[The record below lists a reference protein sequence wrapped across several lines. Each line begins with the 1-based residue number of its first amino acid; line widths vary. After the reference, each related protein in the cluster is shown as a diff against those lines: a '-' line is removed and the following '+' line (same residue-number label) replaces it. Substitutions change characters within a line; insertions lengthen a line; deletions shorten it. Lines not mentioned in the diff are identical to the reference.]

1 MDEVISGLGTGFAV
15 AFAPLNL
22 TLALVGCFAGTLIG
36 ALPGIGPINGVAI
49 LLPIAYGLGLPPES
63 ALILLAGIYYGAE
76 YGGRISSILLNVPGD
91 AGAVMT
97 TLDGNPMARR
107 GEAGRALS
115 LSAVASFFGGTLA
128 VVLMSLFGPALADF
142 AVTFSPADYVALMVF
157 AFAALASLVGKR
169 PVKTLLGAL
178 IGLMMATVG
187 IDANTGVPRFTF
199 DVPDLLAGIDF
210 LVVVIGLFGMA
221 ELFHLV
227 ERQAV
232 GRLRALPVDS
242 SFVRVKDLLFVKW
255 TILRASLVGFFIG
268 VLPGTGASV
277 ASAVAYG
284 VEKRAAGTTAGTFGT
299 GDARGLAA
307 PEAANNGAAGGAMV
321 PMLTMGIPGS
331 GTTAILLGA
340 LLLFN
345 VQPGPLM
352 FQQRPEIAWGLIA
365 SMYIGNVAL
374 LVINLPLVGL
384 FARML
389 TIPQH
394 YLTPM
399 IAALAFVGVYS
410 IVGNP
415 FDLYLIIALGAFGW
429 LLRKMQ
435 FALAPVILG
444 FVLGGLFEDNL
455 RRALSI
461 SAGDWGILVDSWKS
475 VMLYCLAAAA
485 ALAPLWHSRRIRR
498 RLAAQSEQ
506 ARRESQS
513 ESPQN
518 PAG

>member
-1 MDEVISGLGTGFAV
+1 MDVLSGLATGFAV
-15 AFAPLNL
+15 ALSPFNL
-22 TLALVGCFAGTLIG
+22 MLVLFGCFAGTLIG

-49 LLPIAYGLGLPPES
+49 LLPIAYGLGFPPES

-115 LSAVASFFGGTLA
+115 LSAVASFIGGTIA
-128 VVLMSLFGPALADF
+128 VVLMTLFGPLLASF
-142 AVTFSPADYVALMVF
+142 AVQFAPADYVALMVF
-157 AFAALASLVGKR
+157 AFASLASLVGKST
-169 PVKTLLGAL
+169 VKTLLGAV
-178 IGLMMATVG
+178 IGLMMATIG
-187 IDANTGVPRFTF
+187 IDANTGVERYTF
-199 DVPDLLAGIDF
+199 GIPDFLAGIDF
-210 LVVVIGLFGMA
+210 LIVVVGLFGMA
-221 ELFHLV
+221 ELLSLV
-227 ERQAV
+227 EQQV
-232 GRLRALPVDS
+232 TGKLKTLPVDN
-242 SFVRVKDLLFVKW
+242 SFVRMSDLAFTKW
-255 TILRASLVGFFIG
+255 TILRSSLIGFFIG

-284 VEKRAAGTTAGTFGT
+284 TEKRLAGAGGKDFGN
-299 GDARGLAA
+299 GDPRGLAA

-321 PMLTMGIPGS
+321 PMLTLGIPGS

-340 LLLFN
+340 LLMFN

-352 FQQRPEIAWGLIA
+352 FEQRPEIAWGLIA

-384 FARML
+384 FARLL

-394 YLTPM
+394 YLTPL
-399 IAALAFVGVYS
+399 IAILAFVGIYS

-415 FDLYLIIALGAFGW
+415 FDLLLITGLGVFGRF
-429 LLRKMQ
+429 LRKME
-435 FALAPVILG
+435 FSLAPVILG
-444 FVLGGLFEDNL
+444 FVLGGLFENNL

-461 SAGDWGILVDSWKS
+461 SGGDWGILIADYKS
-475 VMLYCLAAAA
+475 VILYVLALLVVIVPLWLSRRSRLALAAA
-485 ALAPLWHSRRIRR
+485 
-498 RLAAQSEQ
+498 ED
-506 ARRESQS
+506 
-513 ESPQN
+513 
-518 PAG
+518 